1 MALRI
6 TKTSNCNTGIN
17 YIVTS
22 KKMDVI
28 EFPTR
33 YPVYDVQSNEIKFI
47 TIETAAE
54 YKDFLGKTISIDT
67 LYDIDNSNYRIILNN
82 MINYFTYLL
91 DINILNFNI
100 GEYALS
106 FNINKP
112 LYIPVTIIG
121 GRKHKNSQGVLLY
134 GKAYYNM
141 YNGITEYRPYIM
153 LSTGEM
159 VTINSFNYLKYTTK
173 WVNTINNYI
182 LSEELLKDDIIG
194 MFNKIVKNI
203 IDINDDYIMHEIGE
217 GFSYVFKNCLISKHY
232 NDLINNIADEK
243 YTKLVKT
250 YIEEKHIEHEKFKE
264 TKMVDL
270 VNWVKTN
277 TDKTGDEI
285 YKLAEQI
292 FNKRYPI
299 KYE

>member
-1 MALRI
+1 
-6 TKTSNCNTGIN
+6 
-17 YIVTS
+17 VTS
-22 KKMDVI
+22 KKLNVTD
-28 EFPTR
+28 FPTR
-33 YPVYDVQSNEIKFI
+33 YPVYDVQSNDIKII
-47 TIETAAE
+47 TIETDAE

-67 LYDIDNSNYRIILNN
+67 LYDIDNSNYKIILNN

-121 GRKHKNSQGVLLY
+121 GRKHKNCQGVLLY

-153 LSTGEM
+153 LSTGEL

-182 LSEELLKDDIIG
+182 LSEELLKDDIIN
-194 MFNKIVKNI
+194 MFNKIVKNF

-217 GFSYVFKNCLISKHY
+217 SFSHVFENCLISKHY

-243 YTKLVKT
+243 YTKLVNT
-250 YIEEKHIEHEKFKE
+250 YIEEKHVEYAKFKE

-270 VNWVKTN
+270 INWVKTN

>member
-17 YIVTS
+17 YIVAS
-22 KKMDVI
+22 KNMNVI
-28 EFPTR
+28 EFPIKC
-33 YPVYDVQSNEIKFI
+33 PVYDVQSNEIKI
-47 TIETAAE
+47 IRVETDAE
-54 YKDFLGKTISIDT
+54 YKDFLRKTISIDV
-67 LYDIDNSNYRIILNN
+67 LYDTDNSNYSIILNN

-91 DINILNFNI
+91 DISILNFNI
-100 GEYALS
+100 SDYSLS
-106 FNINKP
+106 FNITKP

-134 GKAYYNM
+134 GKAYYNR
-141 YNGITEYRPYIM
+141 YSGNTEYRPYIM
-153 LSTGEM
+153 LSNGEI
-159 VTINSFNYLKYTTK
+159 VTINSFTYLEYTTK

-182 LSEELLKDDIIG
+182 LFEEILKHDIIR
-194 MFNKIVKNI
+194 MFKTIVNNI
-203 IDINDDYIMHEIGE
+203 IDIDDDYVMHELGKD
-217 GFSYVFKNCLISKHY
+217 FSDIFENCLISKHY
-232 NDLINNIADEK
+232 NDLINNIVDEK
-243 YTKLVKT
+243 YTILVKT
-250 YIEEKHIEHEKFKE
+250 YIEKKHTEHKKFKE

-270 VNWVKTN
+270 INWVKTN

-299 KYE
+299 NYE